1 MDKSYK
7 RILFPAIVVDNEDP
21 WVLGR
26 IRAYPIDSTIK
37 AALEAFG
44 YDETKDKW
52 GPKDPFVQTPLLP
65 MFFSQVPLVKER
77 VNIIYQNSFYPFQY
91 Q

>member
-7 RILFPAIVVDNEDP
+7 RILFPAEVVDNQDP

-26 IRAYPIDSTIK
+26 IRAYPVDQTIR
-37 AALEAFG
+37 AALEAFEF
-44 YDETKDKW
+44 DPTKDKW

-65 MFFSQVPLVKER
+65 MFFAQVPLLHER
-77 VNIIYQNSFYPFQY
+77 VNIIYQNSFYPY
-91 Q
+91 